1 MSRYVCFF
9 TCVRLC
15 PSSQKRRHSLSCLRE
30 LFFKSSPSLCKLSHW
45 HLSAVSW
52 SSSVWQGESLRKPNS
67 ILIGQRL
74 FSRRRLRSI
83 NASLGLSLFSAAT
96 SSHLSIQK
104 VYRQNTCRVFKLN
117 CLPSVSFCHH
127 PYTHITL
134 IFTRLLDLTSA
145 ICVLLCFL

>member
-1 MSRYVCFF
+1 MLENGDAVATYFALIGLRSDVLLRVEKEREKSCFGGLQMSRYVCFF

-15 PSSQKRRHSLSCLRE
+15 PSSQERRHSLSRLRE

-96 SSHLSIQK
+96 SSHLSI
-104 VYRQNTCRVFKLN
+104 
-117 CLPSVSFCHH
+117 
-127 PYTHITL
+127 
-134 IFTRLLDLTSA
+134 
-145 ICVLLCFL
+145 

>member
-1 MSRYVCFF
+1 MLENGDAVATYFALIGLRSDVLLRVEKEREKSCFGGLQMSRYVCFF

-96 SSHLSIQK
+96 SSHLSI
-104 VYRQNTCRVFKLN
+104 
-117 CLPSVSFCHH
+117 
-127 PYTHITL
+127 
-134 IFTRLLDLTSA
+134 
-145 ICVLLCFL
+145 

>member
-1 MSRYVCFF
+1 MLENGDAVATYFALIGLRSDVLLRVEKEREKSCFGGLQMSRYVCFF

-15 PSSQKRRHSLSCLRE
+15 PSSQKRRHSLSRLRE

-96 SSHLSIQK
+96 SSHLSI
-104 VYRQNTCRVFKLN
+104 
-117 CLPSVSFCHH
+117 
-127 PYTHITL
+127 
-134 IFTRLLDLTSA
+134 
-145 ICVLLCFL
+145 